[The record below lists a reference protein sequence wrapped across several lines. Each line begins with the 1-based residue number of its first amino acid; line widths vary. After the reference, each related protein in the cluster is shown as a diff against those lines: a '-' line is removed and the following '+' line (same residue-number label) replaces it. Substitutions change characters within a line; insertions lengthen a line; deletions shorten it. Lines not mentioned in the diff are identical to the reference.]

1 MQFCLQAT
9 CKTRSS
15 RHVDLLLEHIYFT
28 FIDFTL
34 IHLSG
39 VFTLGET
46 LITKFI
52 VTTILV
58 VILLIY
64 SDTLGLYAVFNVVA
78 ALLLNVVELYFD
90 QCHEFSSFNSLM
102 EVDKSSTN
110 LSQFIN
116 RLLPL
121 HCQDII
127 NRGVRTGEMYQN
139 VTLLFADIVGFTA
152 YSAGKKPRQVVQMLS
167 SLFTNFDK
175 ECDRLNLFKIYT
187 IGDCYVVMSFVDNK
201 NRRPPREEAHS
212 VAQLAISMLTIIG
225 NVRKKIKFDKLNM
238 RIGIHT
244 GNVYGG
250 VMGTELVRFDLYGED
265 VVIANKMESG
275 GEQGR
280 ICVSESTKNLLEQ
293 VELANYTFIE
303 HQEVTLKSSGR
314 TIMSHFMNLDQFMKK
329 EVKDEND
336 LDLELENPS

>member
-1 MQFCLQAT
+1 MNLT
-9 CKTRSS
+9 
-15 RHVDLLLEHIYFT
+15 EM
-28 FIDFTL
+28 
-34 IHLSG
+34 
-39 VFTLGET
+39 
-46 LITKFI
+46 
-52 VTTILV
+52 
-58 VILLIY
+58 
-64 SDTLGLYAVFNVVA
+64 
-78 ALLLNVVELYFD
+78 YFD
-90 QCHEFSSFNSLM
+90 QCHEFASLNSLM

-121 HCQDII
+121 HVQDIVNKGI
-127 NRGVRTGEMYQN
+127 RTGELYQN

-187 IGDCYVVMSFVDNK
+187 IGDCYVVMSFVDSK
-201 NRRPPREEAHS
+201 NRRSPKEEAHS
-212 VAQLAISMLTIIG
+212 VVQLAISMLTIIG

-244 GNVYGG
+244 GDAYGG

-275 GEQGR
+275 GEQGK
-280 ICVSESTKNLLEQ
+280 ICVSDKTKELLEQ
-293 VELANYTFIE
+293 VELANYTFVE

-314 TIMSHFMNLDQFMKK
+314 TVMSYFMNTEQFMRK
-329 EVKDEND
+329 EIKDD
-336 LDLELENPS
+336 QDIELEQEQPN